1 MTVHVHHARKVVASI
16 FVIAAVSSPFL
27 YNELVNPRVGLS
39 DVTGR
44 VTYSGHPITSAFIC
58 LNSESGNHSAVGKL
72 GADGTFRLHCVP
84 GSPGAFPGLYHAYLY
99 SRQGG
104 ASLPAKFRDPHTS
117 GLEIDIA
124 PGWSDL
130 NIDLN

>member
-1 MTVHVHHARKVVASI
+1 MTVHMHQARKAVASI
-16 FVIAAVSSPFL
+16 LVIAALSSPVV
-27 YNELVNPRVGLS
+27 YYELINPRVGLS

-44 VTYSGHPITSAFIC
+44 VTYSGRPLTSAFIC
-58 LNSESGNHSAVGKL
+58 LNSESGDHTAVGKL
-72 GADGTFRLHCVP
+72 EADGSFRLQCLP
-84 GSPGAFPGLYHAYLY
+84 GHVGAFPGLYHVYLY
-99 SRQGG
+99 SRKGG

-130 NIDLN
+130 NIHLN